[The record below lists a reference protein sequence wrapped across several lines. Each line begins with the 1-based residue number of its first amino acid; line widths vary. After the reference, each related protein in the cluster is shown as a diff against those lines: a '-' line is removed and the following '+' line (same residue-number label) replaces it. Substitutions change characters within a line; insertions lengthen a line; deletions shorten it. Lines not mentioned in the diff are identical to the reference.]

1 MHILTIIK
9 VIHLVALV
17 MGLGGAVLLD
27 ITILMRGVIRPVSQ
41 FTIHQAEVLSRFVSA
56 GLVLLWASGIGLIW
70 INYMSKQE
78 YLTNQKLWAK
88 IAIVLILTING
99 IVVHRK
105 IMPFLKASVGRP
117 LFTGI
122 TRRNLAFLTF
132 VGSVSFVSWTV
143 PLILGVASELNYVTG
158 MLVILLLYVTAVLG
172 VWCVLYLVMGSI
184 RKIQDAVRR
193 AAALTLQ
200 NSDSWEFFDQDRVQG
215 ARLRRV
221 NNT

>member
-1 MHILTIIK
+1 MHVLTIIK
-9 VIHLVALV
+9 VIHLVAIV

-70 INYMSKQE
+70 VNYMGKHE
-78 YLTNQKLWAK
+78 YLSNQKLWAK

-99 IVVHRK
+99 IVVHNK
-105 IMPFLKASVGRP
+105 VMPFLKASMNKP
-117 LFTGI
+117 LFTGV
-122 TRRNLAFLTF
+122 TKGTLALMTF
-132 VGSVSFVSWTV
+132 VGSVSFVSWSV
-143 PLILGVASELNYVTG
+143 PLILGVASELNYVTS
-158 MLVILLLYVTAVLG
+158 MWVILLSYVTAMLG
-172 VWCVLYLVMGSI
+172 AWCILYLMMGSI
-184 RKIQDAVRR
+184 QMIQDAVRR

-200 NSDSWEFFDQDRVQG
+200 PSDSWELFEQEPARGV
-215 ARLRRV
+215 RLRRV